1 MAGFFFSSYKSIGS
15 CRLKQV
21 LCLFTCMCVYIY
33 IGSVLRLFVI
43 DVDVVDFDVLKSIK
57 NETKPVMMK

>member
-1 MAGFFFSSYKSIGS
+1 
-15 CRLKQV
+15 
-21 LCLFTCMCVYIY
+21 MCIYVYIY
-33 IGSVLRLFVI
+33 IGSVLRLFVT